1 VTAPVSTA
9 RRLPREVRQQQM
21 LDAAVEIFSARGYH
35 GASMDEI
42 AERAGVSKPLLYMYL
57 GSKEETFRACIAR
70 EAGRL
75 ADTITAATAGDAADA
90 AGGAV
95 PDPAHRLWR
104 GLTAFFQFV
113 AEHRSSWMVLYQQA
127 RTRGDA
133 VAEQL
138 AQVRQAIIGTVTG
151 LVAEDMAAR
160 AAGTPP
166 RAAGTPAAGTPPRA
180 AGTPAAGTPAAADAA
195 RHREAAAIAHSLV
208 GAADAMAEWALAHPD
223 EAPEATARRL
233 MNIVWIGLERRAAGE
248 RFRPPGP

>member
-1 VTAPVSTA
+1 
-9 RRLPREVRQQQM
+9 M

-42 AERAGVSKPLLYMYL
+42 AERAGASKPLLYMYL

-75 ADTITAATAGDAADA
+75 AGTITAATAGDTADT

-138 AQVRQAIIGTVTG
+138 AQVRQDIIGTVTG

-160 AAGTPP
+160 AAGTALW
-166 RAAGTPAAGTPPRA
+166 AAGR
-180 AGTPAAGTPAAADAA
+180 PAAADAA

>member
-1 VTAPVSTA
+1 MGRGRYAGRVTDPVSA
-9 RRLPREVRQQQM
+9 VRRLPRQVRQQQM
-21 LDAAVEIFSARGYH
+21 LDAAVEIFSARGFH

-75 ADTITAATAGDAADA
+75 AETIAAATASDATGADA
-90 AGGAV
+90 AGGAP

-113 AEHRSSWMVLYQQA
+113 AEHRSSWIVLYQQA

-138 AQVRQAIIGTVTG
+138 ARVRQDIIGTVTG

-160 AAGTPP
+160 ATGPAG
-166 RAAGTPAAGTPPRA
+166 RGHG
-180 AGTPAAGTPAAADAA
+180 GQAA
-195 RHREAAAIAHSLV
+195 RSREAAAIAHSLV

-223 EAPEATARRL
+223 EPPEATARRL

-248 RFRPPGP
+248 RFTPPGP